1 MNAAQLAPA
10 CQPLMDKAIVKHL
23 CQTPAAGSNSKP
35 GLANPEAYV
44 CMGAYTAG
52 KTEYTGFYL
61 AKGARFGKLAVPPFV
76 LTPSC
81 QLNLRNIA
89 RAAAPQRY
97 PILLQG
103 PTSAGKTSMIEYLA
117 ACAGHEFVRINNHA
131 HTDVQEYL
139 GGYATDRC
147 RS

>member
-1 MNAAQLAPA
+1 MAAHVFHRLLLRRKAAPA

-103 PTSAGKTSMIEYLA
+103 PTSAGKNRYLKKPTA
-117 ACAGHEFVRINNHA
+117 EEI
-131 HTDVQEYL
+131 TDSE
-139 GGYATDRC
+139 
-147 RS
+147 